1 MILLPRL
8 YCYSRTLDNN
18 AFGIIHC
25 GRKGMSSKLW
35 IIVLVQANWLQRQ
48 CPASFRES
56 VSLLEHKSVVT
67 ESNSLLNIAAHFYR
81 SLSKFYL
88 HSFFLNYIWEYSFS
102 QTEEHGLVNSIIY
115 WWVCMLTN
123 LKKKIQHVI
132 KNVADMK
139 EEMGKKMKILTQAKM
154 GLWGSYRGRRGYVH
168 ICPLDSITTLQ
179 AHE

>member
-8 YCYSRTLDNN
+8 YCCSRTLDNN
-18 AFGIIHC
+18 AFGVIHC

-67 ESNSLLNIAAHFYR
+67 ESSSLLNIAAHFYR

-123 LKKKIQHVI
+123 VKKKYSIWSKRLQTWKRRWERRWRFLHRLRWGYGAPI
-132 KNVADMK
+132 ER
-139 EEMGKKMKILTQAKM
+139 EEVMCT
-154 GLWGSYRGRRGYVH
+154 SVF
-168 ICPLDSITTLQ
+168 STV
-179 AHE
+179 